1 MIKKI
6 LLLIAIFFVSTTS
19 SYAGYDGRIMAITS
33 LYTKLGYIK
42 SPQLIES
49 IAGMRSFSY
58 FDSSG
63 NEINKFIIEGRSQ
76 ITKFDDKGSSVEG
89 IFRYGENYISQY
101 NYPNYYKDDEV
112 ALYRLSNNTIYEYD
126 NKPDKKKGI
135 LGALGFYEDGPGNL
149 VSYYKISPNGLIS
162 QFDNLDNLVSTLKIT
177 DNKTFSQYDTNGKKI
192 AFYKIL
198 NNDETFPKKE
208 STPVTKTTTTTNNT
222 EIGIVPSI
230 ALFGQAQKIKD
241 FSWAQNFDNTSSIS
255 YYDGYGEY
263 AGHFN
268 ITSNSASYYNNYG
281 NYAGGFRL
289 SGNDVNYYDAKG
301 NYTGRFKLSGDD
313 INIYNAYDNYVG
325 RLKFYNSDITY
336 YNSQGNQIGRF
347 KFYSSDI
354 TYYNNNGEQVGRFKF

>member
-6 LLLIAIFFVSTTS
+6 LLLVAIFFVSTTS

-33 LYTKLGYIK
+33 LYTQLGYIK

-135 LGALGFYEDGPGNL
+135 LGALGFYEDGPGHL
-149 VSYYKISPNGLIS
+149 VAYAKISPDGILTKFDA
-162 QFDNLDNLVSTLKIT
+162 FDNKITSFKFT
-177 DNKTFSQYDTNGKKI
+177 DNKTIKQYDANGNSI
-192 AFYKIL
+192 GHYKL
-198 NNDETFPKKE
+198 FTYNEVFPKK
-208 STPVTKTTTTTNNT
+208 KQLNN
-222 EIGIVPSI
+222 
-230 ALFGQAQKIKD
+230 L
-241 FSWAQNFDNTSSIS
+241 
-255 YYDGYGEY
+255 
-263 AGHFN
+263 
-268 ITSNSASYYNNYG
+268 
-281 NYAGGFRL
+281 
-289 SGNDVNYYDAKG
+289 
-301 NYTGRFKLSGDD
+301 
-313 INIYNAYDNYVG
+313 
-325 RLKFYNSDITY
+325 
-336 YNSQGNQIGRF
+336 
-347 KFYSSDI
+347 
-354 TYYNNNGEQVGRFKF
+354 

>member
-6 LLLIAIFFVSTTS
+6 LLLVAIFFVSTTS

-33 LYTKLGYIK
+33 LYTQLGYIK

-208 STPVTKTTTTTNNT
+208 STPVDKANVST
-222 EIGIVPSI
+222 ELNSLSIVPTLLLLAKEERLSNDNWN
-230 ALFGQAQKIKD
+230 IKLKD
-241 FSWAQNFDNTSSIS
+241 IDSVSF
-255 YYDGYGEY
+255 
-263 AGHFN
+263 
-268 ITSNSASYYNNYG
+268 YYNNTQ
-281 NYAGGFRL
+281 
-289 SGNDVNYYDAKG
+289 K
-301 NYTGRFKLSGDD
+301 
-313 INIYNAYDNYVG
+313 G
-325 RLKFYNSDITY
+325 RLISTSGGIYI
-336 YNSQGNQIGRF
+336 
-347 KFYSSDI
+347 
-354 TYYNNNGEQVGRFKF
+354 YNNNGTKIGYLTATNSGLYFYNEQDKKCLYFSPTSNNIYIYDSYGSKIGELSFFGNNIYLYDTNNKVGEFSIVGGNIYQYNAQGKKIGEYILL

>member
-6 LLLIAIFFVSTTS
+6 LLLVAIFFVSTTS

-33 LYTKLGYIK
+33 LYTQLGYIK

-208 STPVTKTTTTTNNT
+208 STPVTKPTTTTNNT

-241 FSWAQNFDNTSSIS
+241 FSWAQNFDNTTYIYYSKDQNS
-255 YYDGYGEY
+255 YNGYFRINSGDADHYDGQ
-263 AGHFN
+263 
-268 ITSNSASYYNNYG
+268 G
-281 NYAGGFRL
+281 NY
-289 SGNDVNYYDAKG
+289 
-301 NYTGRFKLSGDD
+301 
-313 INIYNAYDNYVG
+313 
-325 RLKFYNSDITY
+325 
-336 YNSQGNQIGRF
+336 IGRF
-347 KFYSSDI
+347 KFYTNEIDHYDGQGNYI
-354 TYYNNNGEQVGRFKF
+354 GRFKFYTNEIDHYDGQGNYKCRFKIYNSEIDQYDNQGNFIRRFKL